1 MYMKKNDREREKK
14 GGGGGERERER
25 ESQFKLQSSEN
36 LKARGLKNRLYN
48 HHLSFLQNKI
58 LAITPYLVFMI

>member
-1 MYMKKNDREREKK
+1 MYMKKNDRERKK
-14 GGGGGERERER
+14 RGGGERERER

-48 HHLSFLQNKI
+48 YYLSFLQNNI
-58 LAITPYLVFMI
+58 LAITLYLVFMI